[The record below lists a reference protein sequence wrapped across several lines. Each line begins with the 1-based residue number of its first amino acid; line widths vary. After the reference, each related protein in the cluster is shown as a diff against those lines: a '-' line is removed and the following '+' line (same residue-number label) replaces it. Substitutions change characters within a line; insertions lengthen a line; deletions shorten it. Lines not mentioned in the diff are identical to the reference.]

1 MNRKNKW
8 IIYGIGI
15 SLLLGGC
22 MNMDNAN
29 GNGVDEQKEPSKEME
44 KQLVS
49 VQNYKGEGYTLPNG
63 EEMDKIAE
71 DNKDEVES
79 AVKSFYKENYKT
91 DIKVHNIVGN
101 EDGATVFVE
110 SIGRLHYYTYAIVP
124 IDIDTKKIHGDKVF
138 SEEGQVEDGIKG
150 GLYRLIFQEQFDKL
164 DSYFKD
170 LVSEGEVVGKTEES
184 LQNVGG
190 TGYMTP
196 YYFISTFNN
205 DESIKPVF
213 DIFVKNPEADIE
225 ELKSAYVEG
234 SFSPENLLINVRL
247 FMKDKDASPSEE
259 IFKRVANDL
268 ERIEG
273 IPKGSYSLYL
283 NDNKVYKDSFTGEK
297 ENSLSRGHGNYIVKN

>member
-8 IIYGIGI
+8 IIYGIGL

-29 GNGVDEQKEPSKEME
+29 GNGVDEKKDPSTKME
-44 KQLVS
+44 EQLVS
-49 VQNYKGEGYTLPNG
+49 VQNYEGEGYTLPRG
-63 EEMDKIAE
+63 DEMDKIAE
-71 DNKDEVES
+71 ANKEEVES
-79 AVKSFYKENYKT
+79 AVKSFFKEKYKT
-91 DIKVHNIVGN
+91 EVKVHNIVGN

-110 SIGRLHYYTYAIVP
+110 SIGRIHYYTYAIVP
-124 IDIDTKKIHGDKVF
+124 IDKGAGKILGEKVF

-150 GLYRLIFQEQFDKL
+150 GLYRLIFEEQFNKL
-164 DSYFKD
+164 DSYFED
-170 LVSEGEVVGKTEES
+170 LVSEGGVVGKTEES

-196 YYFISTFNN
+196 YYFISTFID

-213 DIFVKNPEADIE
+213 DLFVSNPEADIE
-225 ELKSAYVEG
+225 DLKSAYVQS

-247 FMKDKDASPSEE
+247 FMKDKNAPPNEE
-259 IFKRVANDL
+259 IFQRVAND
-268 ERIEG
+268 IESMEE

-297 ENSLSRGHGNYIVKN
+297 DNSLSRGHGNYIVNN

>member
-8 IIYGIGI
+8 IIYGIGL

-29 GNGVDEQKEPSKEME
+29 GNGVDEHKEPSKEME

-79 AVKSFYKENYKT
+79 AVKSFFKENYKT

-124 IDIDTKKIHGDKVF
+124 IDIDTKTIHGDKVF

-213 DIFVKNPEADIE
+213 DIFEKNPEADIE